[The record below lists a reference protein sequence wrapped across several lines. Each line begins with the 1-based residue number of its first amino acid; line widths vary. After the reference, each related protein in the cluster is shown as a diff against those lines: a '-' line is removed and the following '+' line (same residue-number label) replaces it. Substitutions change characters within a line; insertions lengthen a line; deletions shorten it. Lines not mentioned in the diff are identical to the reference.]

1 MTESLLTLPPEGRV
15 PMHKTPVDVLFC
27 VSGGEGEV
35 HIGDDSAQVR
45 MGDIIVSPAEIPH
58 GLNASENSKLEV
70 LIIKT
75 PNPRKPTA

>member
-1 MTESLLTLPPEGRV
+1 
-15 PMHKTPVDVLFC
+15 VLFY
-27 VSGGEGEV
+27 VSAGEGEV
-35 HIGDDSAQVR
+35 HIGDESARVR